1 MPPKP
6 KHTKDEIINAA
17 LKIASL
23 NGLDNVKAR
32 DVGEYLCC
40 SSRPIFTFFENMD
53 ELKKSVRAKA
63 FELFHS
69 YTNIADG
76 YTPSFKMRGM
86 QMIRFAKDEPH
97 LFRMLF
103 MTRGDE
109 KPLDVYIKERMS
121 GFEKDVDGIVS
132 LYGVTRRDA
141 ERVFG
146 QLWVHA
152 YGICALCVAG
162 ACEITENDFARMLGE
177 SFESEMLFIKNG
189 TRSLADRLPKPN
201 FSDEA
206 AAMSRPFT
214 EIAEEEK

>member
-17 LKIASL
+17 LKIAST

-32 DVGEYLCC
+32 DVGDLLCC

-53 ELKKSVRAKA
+53 ELKNAVYAKA
-63 FELFHS
+63 FELFYS
-69 YTNIADG
+69 YVNIADG
-76 YTPSFKMRGM
+76 YTPSFKMRGI
-86 QMIRFAKDEPH
+86 QMIKFAKDEPN

-109 KPLDVYIKERMS
+109 KPLDVYVKAHMT
-121 GFEKDVDGIVS
+121 GFEKDIDGIVS

-162 ACEITENDFARMLGE
+162 ACEITENDFTRMLGE
-177 SFESEMLFIKNG
+177 SFESEILFIKKG
-189 TRSLADRLPKPN
+189 TRSLADMSPAAN
-201 FSDEA
+201 SSDEA
-206 AAMSRPFT
+206 AVMSRPFT